1 MKAIKEVEIRLHSVI
16 DNLEDGL
23 PTKEPEINITTH
35 RGFMICED
43 TALSVSYTDRGEGG
57 EVKCTIRI
65 YENGVSLSRRGAI
78 VSDLLFSEGE
88 ECRTSYAVGPYT
100 FDMITKTVRVR
111 GKIDLDGG
119 EMALLYVMSVGGQEK
134 NARMRITVTPLKDG
148 L

>member
-23 PTKEPEINITTH
+23 PTGEPEINITTH

-43 TALSVSYTDRGEGG
+43 TSLSVSYTERGEGG

-78 VSDLLFSEGE
+78 ISDLLFSEGE

-100 FDMITKTVRVR
+100 FDMITLTKRVR
-111 GKIDLDGG
+111 GRIDLDGG
-119 EMALLYVMSVGGQEK
+119 EMTLLYVMSVGGQDK
-134 NARMRITVTPLKDG
+134 NCRMRITVTPVKDG